1 MNENVTNKTP
11 KGRRWI
17 ARLLVS
23 ALCILLASSLL
34 FVTVVAEN
42 IDLVVQFSSSKAI
55 SSNTIVG
62 AIPISETDLL
72 YWSGNRIFINSSLG
86 NSAFDFPYE
95 NYNRLSCSVEGSF
108 LYVASC
114 DSYAN
119 VRITCY
125 DISDIFSF
133 FEVYTEVLYS
143 TYQGQW
149 NNSAGYGAFIA
160 VVDEIVYGLVGFF
173 SSTENLKRFVPF
185 TFANREFDWHP
196 SVDYYFVSNTNSG
209 AVVRSNILFYD
220 GCLYMPCIG
229 LCYNFLSESR
239 LSVSDSYSSLIVV
252 FLYENN
258 VYSLSS
264 NSIFLLDANTRLFNS
279 VGSYSGNIGFA
290 YANNGILTTYG
301 IAAGASIP
309 YTVYTGLP
317 TSEPPPESSD
327 ETTEPPPESSDESSE
342 DPAGGGTKIWGSI
355 VNADGSYTSSLLGT
369 LDLSQATEVR
379 AYIGSW
385 TSKDSSYQS
394 ETPVPLTF
402 YVYNGEEGPP
412 DIYTFD
418 YHAAG
423 YSLSGDS
430 VSDFTFPDIIGQFFT
445 LPFNGET
452 DLYFANVAPYGTVL
466 VSTPFGDS
474 FGGRVMLNLVSS
486 DSYFRLDFVD
496 EDTFTVV
503 VYNEDPVGSRVS
515 FEMDIRA
522 YREGYR
528 LEDGETS
535 SSRWFYPSFGSSASY
550 TAEYVTE
557 NGLYLVFVDSV
568 NDTVYPWEDGTWSD
582 IIGDA
587 NSRLE
592 DISVD
597 HALLESMANDA
608 YGQYSFD
615 PMTNQNFVGAVS
627 QFNDIRDSSG
637 GEYILRYMWGMWNV
651 HPFASSMIVI
661 VGTLAIVGFI
671 IRKM

>member
-11 KGRRWI
+11 KRRRWI

-34 FVTVVAEN
+34 FVGVVADTITLTIQFRGN
-42 IDLVVQFSSSKAI
+42 YPLSVSSVDFLGFVDASSFYYFGDDYLFFQKGSSISNTATFAFSSLKSSCYNSGTIYVAEPQKVGSTRRISVTSIDIDTFESSIFNFNFGTTYNTVTYYGTSCFYSDKLYVFVFYSELGSGTVCRPIICDISSGSRVIGKTFALPSDFVFSQDAMYSTFVVNGYLVNLTYNIRYDI
-55 SSNTIVG
+55 SSNSYVSDTDFGLPSSFSGFFYNGDLYVLTPSSILLFDNTSFLFSAVG
-62 AIPISETDLL
+62 SF
-72 YWSGNRIFINSSLG
+72 SGN
-86 NSAFDFPYE
+86 P
-95 NYNRLSCSVEGSF
+95 
-108 LYVASC
+108 
-114 DSYAN
+114 
-119 VRITCY
+119 
-125 DISDIFSF
+125 
-133 FEVYTEVLYS
+133 
-143 TYQGQW
+143 
-149 NNSAGYGAFIA
+149 
-160 VVDEIVYGLVGFF
+160 
-173 SSTENLKRFVPF
+173 
-185 TFANREFDWHP
+185 
-196 SVDYYFVSNTNSG
+196 
-209 AVVRSNILFYD
+209 
-220 GCLYMPCIG
+220 
-229 LCYNFLSESR
+229 FLSYCSEN
-239 LSVSDSYSSLIVV
+239 VV
-252 FLYENN
+252 TVFNSPTA
-258 VYSLSS
+258 YSL
-264 NSIFLLDANTRLFNS
+264 D
-279 VGSYSGNIGFA
+279 
-290 YANNGILTTYG
+290 YAI
-301 IAAGASIP
+301 
-309 YTVYTGLP
+309 YTGIDGQ
-317 TSEPPPESSD
+317 PPSESSD
-327 ETTEPPPESSDESSE
+327 ETTESPPPESSDESSE
-342 DPAGGGTKIWGSI
+342 DPAGGTKIWGSI
-355 VNADGSYTSSLLGT
+355 LNADGSYTSTLLGT

-474 FGGRVMLNLVSS
+474 FGGRVMLNLVSA

-651 HPFASSMIVI
+651 HPFASSMIAI